1 MPITVLLPGALRADA
16 GGAAHL
22 GLDLPPDATVRA
34 VLDALATTYPR
45 LDRRLRD
52 EQGVLRRYVNLYV
65 NGEEC
70 RALAGLE
77 TAIPANAELQIL
89 PSIAGG

>member
-1 MPITVLLPGALRADA
+1 MPLTVLLPGALRADA
-16 GGAAHL
+16 GGAGRL
-22 GLDLPPDATVRA
+22 GLDLPPDATLRA
-34 VLDALATTYPR
+34 ALDTLAATYPR

-52 EQGVLRRYVNLYV
+52 EQGLLRRYVNLYI

-70 RALAGLE
+70 RALAGLD
-77 TAIPANAELQIL
+77 TTIPANAELQIL